1 VLVLINGLICRAC
14 KLNKS
19 SVPRVPLFFEY
30 TINQF
35 TRLAIWKIEEEEA
48 FFSSQVP
55 FHREITHP
63 NKRLQH
69 LAGRYM
75 LQHLVPRFPY
85 ELLVI
90 ADTRK
95 PYLSNE
101 AYHFSISHCEN
112 FAAAIVSSQNRV
124 GVDIEFVKPQITRI
138 SNKFLSAAEVEI
150 IDAAQAYE
158 SREVELTTCWSSK
171 EAIYK
176 WYGYGGVDFKKHM
189 VLQSIGQ
196 EDEWLECNYLFAK
209 ENEVQLQ
216 VLSRI
221 FENLVLAF
229 VVT

>member
-1 VLVLINGLICRAC
+1 
-14 KLNKS
+14 
-19 SVPRVPLFFEY
+19 VPLFYQY
-30 TINQF
+30 TISEF
-35 TRLAIWKIEEEEA
+35 TRLAIWKIEEDEA

-55 FHREITHP
+55 FHRDITHP

-75 LQHLVPRFPY
+75 LQHLVPGFPY

-95 PYLSNE
+95 PFLSNE

-112 FAAAIVSSQNRV
+112 FAAAIVSSENRV

-138 SNKFLSAAEVEI
+138 SNKFLSAEEVQV
-150 IDAAQAYE
+150 IDTAKVYE
-158 SREVELTTCWSSK
+158 SRETELTTCWSSK

-189 VLQSIGQ
+189 VLQSIRQ
-196 EDEWLECNYLFAK
+196 ADDWLKSSYRFAK
-209 ENEVQLQ
+209 ENEVELQ

>member
-1 VLVLINGLICRAC
+1 M
-14 KLNKS
+14 
-19 SVPRVPLFFEY
+19 PLFFQHH
-30 TINQF
+30 INEF
-35 TRLAIWKIEEEEA
+35 TRLAIWKIEEDEA

-55 FHREITHP
+55 FHRDITHP

-75 LQHLVPRFPY
+75 LQHLVPGFPY

-101 AYHFSISHCEN
+101 AYHFSISHCDD
-112 FAAAIVSSQNRV
+112 FAAAIVSSENRV

-138 SNKFLSAAEVEI
+138 SNKFLSAEEVEVI
-150 IDAAQAYE
+150 EAANAYE

-189 VLQSIGQ
+189 ILQAIGQ
-196 EDEWLECNYLFAK
+196 ADDWLKSDYLFAK

-216 VLSRI
+216 VLSRT